1 MESSSPRARAQV
13 SWRVARN
20 CDGGAC
26 VRPVAAE
33 INWRRSTSCHG
44 GTCLEVASLGDM
56 IAIRDSSKPDGPIIT
71 YAFSRWCEFVQM
83 IKDGAFDEL
92 I

>member
-1 MESSSPRARAQV
+1 MNKPHCKENAANRA
-13 SWRVARN
+13 
-20 CDGGAC
+20 
-26 VRPVAAE
+26 VAAE
-33 INWRRSTSCHG
+33 INWRRSTSCDG
-44 GTCLEVASLGDM
+44 GTCLEVASLGDT